1 MTHAEPCLGQAA
13 QPSQNPRPQD
23 AVGQSLQPASGPE
36 AATSQYAAAGQS
48 PIEVQRP
55 LLVPMPSPRRMRS
68 HTAKQQATEA
78 TKPALQTEKA
88 HQGVTALQFAVANPV
103 TALQA
108 TAVAQSPTAAAQSP
122 TAAAPS
128 LTAAAKPNMAAV
140 QAFTATASPP
150 AAVAQPSTAR
160 ATSGTAAVHATAHHA
175 ADAAQVSEQPA
186 SHLPTQQPERTA
198 TAAPDA
204 DAAVSPGAAIS
215 VPASIPADQAREP
228 TTAQM
233 SSMPK
238 KGVSNAKGKQRR
250 STQAGSAPTAAQTQH
265 ATQASDSAAASGSL
279 QGYFAHASPRSISK
293 LKQDLRKPSA
303 TDTTMAVADQP
314 DIQPAMLDTLQLQ
327 AASAHRDAAAAEEAA
342 EEATDRSAGAKQD
355 AAAEVRDTAALQQQS
370 AADSADQVEK
380 CWGPIVADTL
390 RQFHALRQDI
400 FAYASKVPDPVAKQ
414 KLADALA
421 GRPVSPTLPYSSD
434 ALDLRSSSDSDAEL
448 DQDTTGALL
457 PVLDMYQERSAIPVR
472 QSSNRI
478 PTSSPLHTASDALLH
493 KRAQLVPHSPP
504 SPGLHPAQ
512 PTPKRPPAMRSGTH
526 AHSNQPS
533 SQCQPAQPDQATLS
547 PMPSQE
553 SSAHRGLTN
562 STQGSLPD
570 AAVLPTAHVLP
581 SDATVL
587 AQSIEQ
593 TAGRKRGA
601 SSSDA
606 HLASLAPGTL

>member
-1 MTHAEPCLGQAA
+1 MTHAEPCLGQAT
-13 QPSQNPRPQD
+13 QPSKNPSPQD
-23 AVGQSLQPASGPE
+23 AVGQSVQPASGPQ
-36 AATSQYAAAGQS
+36 AATSQSAAAGQS
-48 PIEVQRP
+48 PSEVQHP

-78 TKPALQTEKA
+78 TKPALQTEEA
-88 HQGVTALQFAVANPV
+88 HQGVTALQVAVATPV

-108 TAVAQSPTAAAQSP
+108 TQSP
-122 TAAAPS
+122 
-128 LTAAAKPNMAAV
+128 TAAAKPNMAAA
-140 QAFTATASPP
+140 QAFTATAAPP
-150 AAVAQPSTAR
+150 AAVAQPPTAR
-160 ATSGTAAVHATAHHA
+160 ATSGTTAVHATAHHA

-186 SHLPTQQPERTA
+186 SHLLTQQPESTA

-204 DAAVSPGAAIS
+204 AAAVSPAAAIS

-342 EEATDRSAGAKQD
+342 EEATDRSAGAKQV
-355 AAAEVRDTAALQQQS
+355 AAAEARDTAALQQQP
-370 AADSADQVEK
+370 AADSAGQVEN
-380 CWGPIVADTL
+380 CWDPIVADTL

-421 GRPVSPTLPYSSD
+421 GRPVSPTLPYLSD
-434 ALDLRSSSDSDAEL
+434 ASDLRSSSDSDAEL

-457 PVLDMYQERSAIPVR
+457 PVLDMYQERRAIPVR

-478 PTSSPLHTASDALLH
+478 PTSSPLHTASDALPH
-493 KRAQLVPHSPP
+493 KQAQLVPHSPP

-512 PTPKRPPAMRSGTH
+512 PSPKRPPAMRSVTH
-526 AHSNQPS
+526 VHSDQPS
-533 SQCQPAQPDQATLS
+533 SQYQPDQATFS

-553 SSAHRGLTN
+553 SSPHRGLTN
-562 STQGSLPD
+562 RTQGSLPD
-570 AAVLPTAHVLP
+570 ASALPTAHVLP
-581 SDATVL
+581 SEATVL

-593 TAGRKRGA
+593 TAGKKRGA
-601 SSSDA
+601 GSSDA